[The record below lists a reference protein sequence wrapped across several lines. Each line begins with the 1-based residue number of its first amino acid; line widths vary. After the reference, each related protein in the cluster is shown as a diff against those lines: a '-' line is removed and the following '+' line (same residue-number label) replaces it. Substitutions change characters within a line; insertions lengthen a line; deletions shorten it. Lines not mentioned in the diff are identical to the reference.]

1 MTLLEA
7 LHHANIFITIEEDK
21 YAFMIKYNATK
32 MLAVKLADTKHEPWQ
47 DTSYKKK
54 IIVYILCHQEWA
66 KLTQLQ

>member
-47 DTSYKKK
+47 DTSYNKK
-54 IIVYILCHQEWA
+54 
-66 KLTQLQ
+66 